1 MQEKLKCN
9 KMRITFFSLVAIS
22 LLLVSCGPAEDP
34 KYREKIAAH
43 RMALNEQFFNPE
55 ETPLDSTSFYTWKGL
70 KFFPIKESYK
80 VKGKLTLLSNE
91 PIFELPHSHN
101 KSKPYKQYAK
111 VSFTLL
117 GKDYELLI
125 LEQQIKKAG
134 FENYLILPF
143 TDETNGQET
152 YGAGRYL
159 DLEKSPQTEIEL
171 DFNLAYNPYCA
182 YNQAYT
188 CPIPPKENHLPI
200 KVEAGVKYEAK

>member
-1 MQEKLKCN
+1 MLK
-9 KMRITFFSLVAIS
+9 TFCLATFTLFFLA
-22 LLLVSCGPAEDP
+22 SCEPAEDP

-55 ETPLDSTSFYTWKGL
+55 ETPLDSASFYTWKGL
-70 KFFPIKESYK
+70 KFFPIKESCK
-80 VKGKLTLLSNE
+80 VKGSLTLLNNE
-91 PIFELPHSHN
+91 TVFALPHSHN

-125 LEQQIKKAG
+125 LEQQNKKPG
-134 FENYLILPF
+134 YENYLILPF

-152 YGAGRYL
+152 YGGGRYL
-159 DLEKSPQTEIEL
+159 DLEKSTQTEIEL

>member
-1 MQEKLKCN
+1 
-9 KMRITFFSLVAIS
+9 MRKTFFSVLAVYFLIA
-22 LLLVSCGPAEDP
+22 SCEPSEDP

-43 RMALNEQFFNPE
+43 RMALNEQFFDPE
-55 ETPLDSTSFYTWKGL
+55 QTPLDSSGFYTWKGL

-80 VKGKLTLLSNE
+80 VKGKLTLLNNE

-111 VSFTLL
+111 VKFNLL
-117 GKDYELLI
+117 GKEYELVI
-125 LEQQIKKAG
+125 LEQQVKKEG

-152 YGAGRYL
+152 YGGGRYL
-159 DLEKSPQTEIEL
+159 DLEKNNLTEIEL

-200 KVEAGVKYEAK
+200 KVEAGVKYEDK